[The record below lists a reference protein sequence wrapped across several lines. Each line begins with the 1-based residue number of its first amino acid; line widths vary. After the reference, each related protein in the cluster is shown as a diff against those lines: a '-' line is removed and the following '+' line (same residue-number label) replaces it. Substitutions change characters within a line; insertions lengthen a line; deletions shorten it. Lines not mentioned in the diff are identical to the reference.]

1 MINPRTWWG
10 WGTYD
15 TDPHLEPQ
23 RQIDALEAPILEG
36 SDPCVLSPSYLLTAE
51 QLQDTRL
58 DAIVGGC
65 VWMPRSRLLP
75 GQATEIGA
83 YWRRAQEVERMGPD
97 AASRL
102 ATRIAGITFDR
113 GGIRWDDPFTANRPP
128 RRGAPPTIAVEPTR
142 TAAPTPGTVTPPA
155 PELAPMA
162 PPKAGRVAPSVVVGP
177 ARRMLARPWPSGK
190 PAAPLPRPR
199 FVPPWARPKAPA
211 APKGA
216 PPASASPPPTSAT
229 HPPTESTA
237 EAPAG
242 VLPPP
247 VLVGPEEQIQALAEL
262 EELIAWLSTL
272 TPEGLAAVLTQ
283 APELVALLVDLG
295 YLDPASITAQ
305 EPTEIGEACC
315 EDCARADAY
324 ERAGAVRV
332 GDFWADVA
340 QTVAQV
346 DQQVLSPVWD
356 AAKGF
361 VPYGQ
366 QIDQLHQARL
376 RALGQARPDL
386 YPAPTA
392 GKSSAS
398 NRKDATIRDLQ
409 GLSRGVRR
417 GEPQSMQTAKTLKER
432 AEQGDPDARRR
443 WSAYVAISLD
453 DERRLEEG
461 RA

>member
-1 MINPRTWWG
+1 MINARTWWG
-10 WGTYD
+10 WGSYD
-15 TDPHLEPQ
+15 TDPHLQPQ
-23 RQIDALEAPILEG
+23 SQIDALEAPILEG
-36 SDPCVLSPSYLLTAE
+36 SDPRVLSPSYLLTAE
-51 QLQDTRL
+51 QIRDTRL

-83 YWRRAQEVERMGPD
+83 YWRRAQDVERMGHEASARM
-97 AASRL
+97 AA
-102 ATRIAGITFDR
+102 TIAGITFDR
-113 GGIRWDDPFTANRPP
+113 GGIRWDSPFTANRP
-128 RRGAPPTIAVEPTR
+128 RARAGASPTIAVEPS
-142 TAAPTPGTVTPPA
+142 APA
-155 PELAPMA
+155 PAPAPGVTTDPSSAPQRAPMA
-162 PPKAGRVAPSVVVGP
+162 PPKPGRLGP
-177 ARRMLARPWPSGK
+177 PRMLARPWPAGK

-199 FVPPWARPKAPA
+199 FVPPWARPTTPRPA
-211 APKGA
+211 A

-229 HPPTESTA
+229 HPPTEPTA
-237 EAPAG
+237 EAPAE
-242 VLPPP
+242 VSRPPM
-247 VLVGPEEQIQALAEL
+247 VGPDETIQALAQL
-262 EELIAWLSTL
+262 EELIAWLATL
-272 TPEGLAAVLTQ
+272 TPEGLAAAFTQ
-283 APELVALLVDLG
+283 TPELVSLLVDLG
-295 YLDPASITAQ
+295 YLDPASITAA

-315 EDCARADAY
+315 EDCARANAY
-324 ERAGAVRV
+324 EAAGAIRV

-386 YPAPTA
+386 YPAPSST
-392 GKSSAS
+392 KSAS
-398 NRKDATIRDLQ
+398 ASRKDATIRDLQ
-409 GLSRGVRR
+409 SLSRGVRR
-417 GEPQSMQTAKTLKER
+417 GDVQAEQTAKTLKER

-443 WSAYVAISLD
+443 WSAYVTISLD